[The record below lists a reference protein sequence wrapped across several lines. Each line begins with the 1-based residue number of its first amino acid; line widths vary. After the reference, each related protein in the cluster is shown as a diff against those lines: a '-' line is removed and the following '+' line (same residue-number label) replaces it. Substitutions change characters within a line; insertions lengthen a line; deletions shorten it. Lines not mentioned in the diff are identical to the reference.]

1 MLECQACFRRFI
13 RSLNSTSEIR
23 PRTFTAVP
31 SQKRSIYTASRTSR
45 TTPKFGRST
54 STRHSEG
61 PRRWADSPQAAA
73 RRGDVRKVLRTTEA
87 EYEHRSKV
95 YAGTVSRSREN
106 VRPGLSTFNAE
117 AKAEREEKDLRI
129 ELRWLGDPLKLSEH
143 IEKLLRQQN
152 WDKALALVRL
162 SDRGAAQTV
171 SWNHLL
177 NYQMKTGQMK
187 GAIKLYNEVR
197 QVFSVPLSFPALMVS
212 HNR

>member
-1 MLECQACFRRFI
+1 
-13 RSLNSTSEIR
+13 
-23 PRTFTAVP
+23 
-31 SQKRSIYTASRTSR
+31 
-45 TTPKFGRST
+45 
-54 STRHSEG
+54 
-61 PRRWADSPQAAA
+61 
-73 RRGDVRKVLRTTEA
+73 
-87 EYEHRSKV
+87 V

-106 VRPGLSTFNAE
+106 VRPGLSIFNEE